1 MASNLYNSGL
11 LKIANNTINFAA
23 DTIGAI
29 LVSDGYVFNK
39 AHDFLNDVTTHEV
52 TNSVGTGYERKTLAN
67 KTVSLV
73 GDAIVFDADN
83 VLYTAINTAEV
94 LSKIVIYK
102 DNGSD
107 AANDL
112 IACIDYNDLPTNGS
126 DVEVQFNVAGVFRIT
141 NQIV

>member
-11 LKIANNTINFAA
+11 LKLANGTINFTT

-67 KTVSLV
+67 KTITLV
-73 GDAIVFDADN
+73 GDSIVFDADN
-83 VLYTAINTAEV
+83 ILYTSITTNQL
-94 LSKIVIYK
+94 LSKIVLYK
-102 DNGSD
+102 DNASD

-112 IACIDYNDLPTNGS
+112 IACIDYTDLPTNGS
-126 DVEVQFNVAGVFRIT
+126 DVEIQFNVAGIFRIN
-141 NQIV
+141 NQLT